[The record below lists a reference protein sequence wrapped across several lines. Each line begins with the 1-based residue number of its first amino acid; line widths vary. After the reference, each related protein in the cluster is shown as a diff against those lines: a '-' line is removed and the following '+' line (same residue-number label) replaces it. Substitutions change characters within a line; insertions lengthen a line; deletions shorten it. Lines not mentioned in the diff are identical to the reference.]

1 MDTQT
6 RIEIMADIENIMETD
21 TTDKDFLREL
31 LQEMQEAY

>member
-6 RIEIMADIENIMETD
+6 RVEIMADIENIMETD